1 MKLRIFSKIR
11 KPFLEEEKLQIE
23 CVRWFERT
31 HPAIKN
37 LLHHSPNEGQRSWF
51 ERMKLTKM
59 GMRAGFP
66 DLILLKD
73 NSYSKFLA
81 IELKTLKGNQSKR
94 QKDMQITLM
103 KEGGKYVIC
112 RTLEDFKQTINNY
125 LVCYEKNV

>member
-51 ERMKLTKM
+51 VRMKLAKM

-66 DLILLKD
+66 DLILLCG
-73 NSYSKFLA
+73 NWYNNFLA

-94 QKDMQITLM
+94 QKDMQITII
-103 KEGGKYVIC
+103 KAGGKYVIC
-112 RTLEDFKQTINNY
+112 RTLADFKQTINNY
-125 LVCYEKNV
+125 LSCNEKNV